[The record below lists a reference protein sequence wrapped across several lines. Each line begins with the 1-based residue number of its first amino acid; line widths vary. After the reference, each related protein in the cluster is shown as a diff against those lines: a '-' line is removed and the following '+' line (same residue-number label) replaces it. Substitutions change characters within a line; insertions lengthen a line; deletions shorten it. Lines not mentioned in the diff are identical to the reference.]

1 MLERDQRRRRRG
13 SDHGRGRAVR
23 IRVREREERIRV
35 PDETGREMREKEE
48 YKKNKTY
55 ATHVPY
61 RGKFVMVL

>member
-1 MLERDQRRRRRG
+1 MRVGVLEE
-13 SDHGRGRAVR
+13 R
-23 IRVREREERIRV
+23 IGVREREERIRV
-35 PDETGREMREKEE
+35 PDETDRGMREKEE

>member
-1 MLERDQRRRRRG
+1 M
-13 SDHGRGRAVR
+13 
-23 IRVREREERIRV
+23 RERGEDWGERG
-35 PDETGREMREKEE
+35 ETDREMREKEE